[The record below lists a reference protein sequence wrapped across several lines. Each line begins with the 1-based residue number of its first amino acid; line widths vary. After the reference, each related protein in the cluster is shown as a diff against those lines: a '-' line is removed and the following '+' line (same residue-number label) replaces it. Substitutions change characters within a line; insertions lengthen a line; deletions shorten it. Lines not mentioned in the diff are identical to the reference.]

1 MLALE
6 GNRELFLPMIYLK
19 PPHQPFVSRRK
30 FIHGLAFGVA
40 AYAVPGVFAEALTPT
55 AKQVEGP
62 FYPDKLPLDT
72 DNDLLIINDSI
83 TPAVGEITHLTGKV
97 TDLQG
102 NPLRNAKVE
111 IWQVGAKG
119 VYFHSGDKRE
129 GRDENFQ
136 SYGRFLTDS
145 KGRYYFRTVKP
156 APYPGRTPHIHV
168 IVSQNG
174 KRLLTTQCYI
184 KGEKLNAEDV
194 LLRRLKDEAAR
205 RSIIIPFEPI
215 KDSKIKELSARFD
228 IVIGVTPG
236 DA

>member
-1 MLALE
+1 
-6 GNRELFLPMIYLK
+6 MIHLK
-19 PPHQPFVSRRK
+19 RPHQPFVSRRN
-30 FIHGLAFGVA
+30 FIQGVTFAAA
-40 AYAVPGVFAEALTPT
+40 AYAVPGVYAEALTPT

-97 TDLQG
+97 TDLKG
-102 NPLRNAKVE
+102 RPLRNAKVE

-119 VYFHSGDKRE
+119 VYLHSGDKRE
-129 GRDENFQ
+129 GKDENFQ

-168 IVSQNG
+168 IVSQKG

-184 KGEKLNAEDV
+184 KGEEANKKDGLLNRV
-194 LLRRLKDEAAR
+194 KDKAAR
-205 RSIIIPFEPI
+205 DSIIVPFQKM
-215 KDSKIKELSARFD
+215 KDSKIGELSAKFD
-228 IVIGVTPG
+228 IVIGVTPE
-236 DA
+236 D

>member
-1 MLALE
+1 
-6 GNRELFLPMIYLK
+6 MIHLK
-19 PPHQPFVSRRK
+19 RPHQPFVSRRK
-30 FIHGLAFGVA
+30 FIQGLTFGVA
-40 AYAVPGVFAEALTPT
+40 AHAVPGVFAEALTPT

-62 FYPDKLPLDT
+62 FYPDRLPLDT

-83 TPAVGEITHLTGKV
+83 TPAVGEITHLSGTV
-97 TDLQG
+97 TDIEG
-102 NPLRNAKVE
+102 KPLRNAKVE

-136 SYGRFLTDS
+136 SYGRFLTDA

-168 IVSQNG
+168 IVSHKG

-184 KGEKLNAEDV
+184 KGEKRNEKDRLLNRVRD
-194 LLRRLKDEAAR
+194 RAAR
-205 RSIIIPFEPI
+205 ESIIVPFERMRG
-215 KDSKIKELSARFD
+215 SKIKEFSAKFD
-228 IVIGVTPG
+228 IVLGVTPK
-236 DA
+236 DE

>member
-1 MLALE
+1 
-6 GNRELFLPMIYLK
+6 MILLRR
-19 PPHQPFVSRRK
+19 PHQPFVSRRK
-30 FIHGLAFGVA
+30 FIHGLAFGA
-40 AYAVPGVFAEALTPT
+40 AACSVPGVFAEALTPT
-55 AKQVEGP
+55 AKQAEGP
-62 FYPDKLPLDT
+62 FYPDQLPLDT

-83 TPAVGEITHLTGKV
+83 TPAVGEVTHLSGRV

-102 NPLRNAKVE
+102 KPLRSAKVE
-111 IWQVGAKG
+111 IWQVGAEG

-168 IVSQNG
+168 IVSQKG

-184 KGEKLNAEDV
+184 RGEERNGKDNLLNRV
-194 LLRRLKDEAAR
+194 KDQAAR
-205 RSIIIPFEPI
+205 DSIVVPFRPV
-215 KDSKIKELSARFD
+215 KNSKIKELSARFD
-228 IVIGVTPG
+228 IVLGVTPDEG
-236 DA
+236 K